1 MCNEERHGFEC
12 RSRGAS
18 SKCAMRRSDT
28 DLSEE
33 AEEQVD
39 VEQDLQ
45 EEARTDELADV
56 KLDDDGDD
64 DDKLANAPAWYL
76 AILLSSMHLIMHN

>member
-1 MCNEERHGFEC
+1 M
-12 RSRGAS
+12 
-18 SKCAMRRSDT
+18 RSDT

-39 VEQDLQ
+39 VDQDLQ
-45 EEARTDELADV
+45 EEARTDEALEDV

>member
-1 MCNEERHGFEC
+1 M
-12 RSRGAS
+12 
-18 SKCAMRRSDT
+18 
-28 DLSEE
+28 SEE

-39 VEQDLQ
+39 VDQDLQ
-45 EEARTDELADV
+45 EEARTDQALD